1 MKWLVIISA
10 LILIGIGIAVI
21 YSKNRWRI
29 NTDTRRAKLASGQQ
43 IIKPSFYTEAELE
56 GLPTPVQRFFRKV
69 LNNGQPIITT
79 VKLTQQGQF
88 NMGETEAKWSPFTAT
103 QIAISQR
110 PGFDW
115 DAYIQIVPSINIFVH
130 DTYLLEEGN
139 LHASL
144 LGLFTLANMSNTPE
158 LNQGELLRFFAET
171 AWYPTALLP
180 SQGVRWEAIDYT
192 SARGTLTDGAITAS
206 LVFRFNSEG
215 MIDSIRADARYGN
228 FGGKM
233 IAMPWAGRFCDYTV
247 QHGMSIPLKGEVE
260 WERPDGAWLYYKGQV
275 TAIDYEF
282 AS

>member
-1 MKWLVIISA
+1 MKWLIIISA
-10 LILIGIGIAVI
+10 LILVSIGTIVI

-29 NTDTRRAKLASGQQ
+29 NTDTRRAKLANGQQ
-43 IIKPSFYTEAELE
+43 IIKPNFYTEAELE
-56 GLPTPVQRFFRKV
+56 GLPTPVQQFFRKV
-69 LNNGQPIITT
+69 LSNGQPIIATA
-79 VKLTQQGQF
+79 KLTQQGQF
-88 NMGETEAKWSPFTAT
+88 NMSETEAKWSPFTAT
-103 QIAISQR
+103 QILITQR

-115 DAYIQIVPSINIFVH
+115 DAYIQIVLGMNVFVH

-144 LGLFTLANMSNTPE
+144 LGLFTLANMCSTPE
-158 LNQGELLRFFAET
+158 LNQGELLRFFAEA

-180 SQGVRWEAIDYT
+180 SQGVRWEAIDDT
-192 SARGTLTDGAITAS
+192 SARGTLIDGATTAS

-215 MIDSIRADARYGN
+215 MIDSIRADARYGV

-233 IAMPWAGRFCDYTV
+233 MAMPWVGRFCDYTV

-275 TAIDYEF
+275 TTIDYEF

>member
-43 IIKPSFYTEAELE
+43 IIKPSFYTEADLE

-69 LNNGQPIITT
+69 LNNGQPIITM

-180 SQGVRWEAIDYT
+180 SQGVRWEAIDDT

-233 IAMPWAGRFCDYTV
+233 IAMPWVGRFCDYTV